1 MNVNG
6 SILQKAFAVSSN
18 AADSRITPER
28 ERVLF
33 RKISRLIWDACRED
47 WQAETAAGKEMT
59 NNGTAA
65 PGDAPVA
72 ALVQTNQSGNHSHV
86 NQSIALMP
94 VMDRPV
100 VEKRDR
106 E

>member
-1 MNVNG
+1 MNANG
-6 SILQKAFAVSSN
+6 SKLQKAFAVSSN
-18 AADSRITPER
+18 AADSPITPER

-33 RKISRLIWDACRED
+33 RKIARLIWDACGAD
-47 WQAETAAGKEMT
+47 WQAQPAGNETAA
-59 NNGTAA
+59 AV
-65 PGDAPVA
+65 DAPAA
-72 ALVQTNQSGNHSHV
+72 ALVQTNLSGNHSHV
-86 NQSIALMP
+86 NQSIASMP